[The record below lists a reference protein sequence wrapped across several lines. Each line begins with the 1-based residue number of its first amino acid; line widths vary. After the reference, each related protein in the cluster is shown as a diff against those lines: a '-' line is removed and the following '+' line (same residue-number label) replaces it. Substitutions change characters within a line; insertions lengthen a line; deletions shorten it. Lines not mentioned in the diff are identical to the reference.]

1 VSFLRYQCRRCSHER
16 AASSLEV
23 EFGRVVCPQCGG
35 TCDPTPREQ
44 QRINAVRQRAA
55 VRRAFAARFNA
66 GFDVLESAG
75 ER

>member
-1 VSFLRYQCRRCSHER
+1 MMRYQCRRCSHER
-16 AASSLEV
+16 TASPLEV

-44 QRINAVRQRAA
+44 QRLNAMRLRVA
-55 VRRAFAARFNA
+55 VKQAFTARFNA

-75 ER
+75 EQ